1 MWPPNPVPPKK
12 QNVLQKAFSIPAGLT
27 FGSDSTLRGYFS
39 SHVWKGPRRRE
50 GERGG
55 RKTGRERER
64 ERERERALQPRRV
77 RPHTVRSP
85 SATAPACRWGIL
97 SRALEAAVR
106 SAPSWLLGA
115 LSRVPSRL
123 PRLSYRVMVLTGL
136 GEAGV
141 SYGTA
146 VSWARHLAAMDP
158 DSFRSFLL
166 AAQAHSLDEDTLS
179 RIDAPVLVV
188 SGGRDVFSPPVH
200 SERLVRG
207 LRRARRLHL
216 EAASHMGLAGHA
228 TVLLEAIKDF
238 VKDLQAETP
247 GIPVVS

>member
-1 MWPPNPVPPKK
+1 MPLSSLTAIQANRPSVGPLPANPSQPRNLAHPCGLFPCLAQAIPVHTPKTATTES
-12 QNVLQKAFSIPAGLT
+12 QFAESRDGYSRGL
-27 FGSDSTLRGYFS
+27 SLAQEEL
-39 SHVWKGPRRRE
+39 SHV
-50 GERGG
+50 
-55 RKTGRERER
+55 
-64 ERERERALQPRRV
+64 
-77 RPHTVRSP
+77 
-85 SATAPACRWGIL
+85 APEPYFAGRWGIL

-247 GIPVVS
+247 GVPSGRSR